1 MLKSIGKSL
10 LFLSLFW
17 LVYGFTIP
25 NYEWYVTDTVGVFSE
40 TQKADITTKIQT
52 IEKTTSIEIAVL
64 VVPTVDDDINL
75 AAVDVGNQWG
85 VGKKGQDNGLIVL
98 IAVDDRKYSLQVG
111 YGLEWTL
118 PDLATKQISDARFPP
133 NFRNG
138 NYYQGIIEMLDD
150 VSGYIQK
157 DPTIVNTYSQT
168 TQQSSWNTFN
178 EKYML
183 YAFVLALILLSSFGR
198 WITIPSSTW
207 KWRKMRKKGRF
218 IYAGVWLVLSYIL
231 FFFLSTFIISLVI
244 SYILLLFGVLM
255 WLYSKPGGG
264 PIRFGWG
271 GSSFWWWGSSFG
283 WFGWGSFG
291 WGWSSWSR

>member
-25 NYEWYVTDTVGVFSE
+25 NYEGYVTDTVGVFSE
-40 TQKADITTKIQT
+40 TQKADITSKIET
-52 IEKTTSIEIAVL
+52 IEKTTSIEIAIL

-98 IAVDDRKYSLQVG
+98 IAVDDRKYSLQVW

-138 NYYQGIIEMLDD
+138 DYYQGIIEMLDD
-150 VSGYIQK
+150 VSWYIQK
-157 DPTIVNTYSQT
+157 DPTIVNTYSQNT
-168 TQQSSWNTFN
+168 TSTNIPFN
-178 EKYML
+178 EDIMG
-183 YAFVLALILLSSFGR
+183 FVFLLFFVVIWGFGRLVTVPKIKWTWRKMKKHGR
-198 WITIPSSTW
+198 WIYVGIW
-207 KWRKMRKKGRF
+207 
-218 IYAGVWLVLSYIL
+218 
-231 FFFLSTFIISLVI
+231 FIISLLVTWI
-244 SYILLLFGVLM
+244 IGIFILALFLSYAFLLFGILLA
-255 WLYSKPGGG
+255 LYGKGNGTW
-264 PIRFGWG
+264 IRFGWG
-271 GSSFWWWGSSFG
+271 GSSFWWGGSSFG